1 MDILILSSL
10 IMAKKLYK
18 AQNKK
23 FIELT
28 GRIELSYD
36 DLHNSA
42 LIHLRRQNLL
52 ATKGNIQ
59 FQNKI
64 KHFNK
69 VVASKDIRMIGNI
82 IRYYL
87 RQDEK

>member
-1 MDILILSSL
+1 
-10 IMAKKLYK
+10 MAKKLYK
-18 AQNKK
+18 AQNKQ
-23 FIELT
+23 FIQLT
-28 GRIELSYD
+28 GKAELSRD
-36 DLHNSA
+36 DLHNNA
-42 LIHLRRQNLL
+42 LIYLRKKNLL
-52 ATKGNIQ
+52 SLKGNIQ